1 MTSTYAPNGT
11 MGRIVSSAV
20 RIDRLD
26 TGVVQQIRERANN
39 DGSREYEYYIH
50 YIDCNGCEMGCVIDR

>member
-1 MTSTYAPNGT
+1 
-11 MGRIVSSAV
+11 MGRIVCFVA

-50 YIDCNGCEMGCVIDR
+50 YIDCNGGEMGCVIDR